1 MANSCNDIPNALRQ
15 LENAINA
22 QSQCCN
28 DVKRQLKNL
37 ESRIGALEKGNKG
50 NPSSK
55 KQDKDLESIFERL
68 KRLESYCLSIESTF
82 KNFATTIK
90 QIKEIFLG

>member
-1 MANSCNDIPNALRQ
+1 MAECKDLASALKR
-15 LENAINA
+15 LESAINK
-22 QSQCCN
+22 QNQCCQETKN
-28 DVKRQLKNL
+28 KLKNL
-37 ESRIGALEKGNKG
+37 ESRIGALERGNRDR
-50 NPSSK
+50 PESK